1 VFICFK
7 EVTNFYWHF
16 IDWEIDIDE
25 NFNTVVGLLNEHYFQ
40 QKYLSTQSQISPQ
53 TVIPNNLPNQ

>member
-1 VFICFK
+1 VFICLK

-40 QKYLSTQSQISPQ
+40 QKYLPTESQISPQ